1 MIISLI
7 DRIAFTPYRGRI
19 AYATRRPYEWE
30 NYSSWVA
37 VCKTANGKYST
48 KQLPYSKEQPAVE
61 AAKRLFSDCCKVELQ
76 QRVLEA

>member
-1 MIISLI
+1 MIISLN
-7 DRIAFTPYRGRI
+7 DRIALASYKGRI
-19 AYATRRPYEWE
+19 IYATRRPHEWE

-37 VCKTANGKYST
+37 VRKTADGKYST